1 MKVKALTKDQIAQ
14 DAILKL
20 MARLARVRKV
30 HNVGYYRGR
39 RNQVQRGWS
48 DIQGYSV
55 SGQAIL
61 CEVKT
66 KNDEFSKDQIERLQ
80 DLHNCG
86 GVALVACQ
94 INYQVEILSWGDA
107 KKVFKITD

>member
-39 RNQVQRGWS
+39 RNQVQR
-48 DIQGYSV
+48 
-55 SGQAIL
+55 GQAIL